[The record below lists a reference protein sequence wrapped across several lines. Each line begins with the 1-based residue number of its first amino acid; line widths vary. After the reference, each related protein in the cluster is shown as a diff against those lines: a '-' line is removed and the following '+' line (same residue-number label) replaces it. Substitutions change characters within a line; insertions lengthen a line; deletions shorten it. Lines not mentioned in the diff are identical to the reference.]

1 MKKIYEKPAVAV
13 IQYATSQMLATSWQV
28 GDGETKPVIEDD
40 PDGEIN
46 SKRYSFGGAKAP
58 WEK

>member
-28 GDGETKPVIEDD
+28 GDGETKPVIEGD
-40 PDGEIN
+40 PDLEISQN
-46 SKRYSFGGAKAP
+46 FMQLARKLIEMYR
-58 WEK
+58 